1 MTETTMRMQ
10 DFVEQ
15 YIVYPWETFR
25 MIDILDWLLMTLLF
39 YCVYMLFR
47 GRVAARMGGGLIAI
61 LLSLW
66 WLSSCICRA
75 SIPSWPP

>member
-1 MTETTMRMQ
+1 MTEMTMSLQ

-25 MIDILDWLLMTLLF
+25 LIDILDWLLMTLLF

-47 GRVAARMGGGLIAI
+47 GRFAARMGGGLIA
-61 LLSLW
+61 LLAFSLVAEQ
-66 WLSSCICRA
+66 LHM
-75 SIPSWPP
+75 